1 VCRNIPVSFVRPFE
15 NRSPTVTQKQQRVQR
30 CTCAGS
36 AICLDREHP
45 RRRNRRAPIDP
56 AAGRASRPRRV
67 CLADAQ
73 LL

>member
-1 VCRNIPVSFVRPFE
+1 
-15 NRSPTVTQKQQRVQR
+15 VTQKQQRVQR